1 MAIEGV
7 TSIQAAGYQINQPA
21 PKQVEAVSIDPAV
34 SAVSTD
40 MAAKV
45 STVKTAD
52 NADSNSGYDNQKR
65 DEAMQEQVKKA
76 VSDMN
81 KRMQNAA
88 CQFGIHEGTGRVTI
102 KLVDKET
109 KEILK
114 EFPAEETLELIE
126 KAWELAGIM
135 VDEKLQK
142 QRGEDE

>member
-1 MAIEGV
+1 MVIEGV
-7 TSIQAAGYQINQPA
+7 SSLQAAGYQVNQPA
-21 PKQVEAVSIDPAV
+21 PKQVEAVSIDPAT

-45 STVKTAD
+45 QTVKTAD
-52 NADSNSGYDNQKR
+52 NADGNPSFDGQKR
-65 DEAMQEQVKKA
+65 GEASSEQIKKA

-81 KRMQNAA
+81 KKMQNTS

-109 KEILK
+109 KDIIK
-114 EFPAEETLELIE
+114 EFPAEETLELIA

-135 VDEKLQK
+135 VDEKL
-142 QRGEDE
+142 